1 MAATDSTENEAYF
14 SNYGSCVDTWAPGV
28 SITSTYL
35 NGGLAIASGT
45 SMASPHAAGAAALY
59 LGRNGKASPAQVEAA
74 IKGAAVVP
82 GTVSKDGRPITRLDV
97 LPF

>member
-1 MAATDSTENEAYF
+1 
-14 SNYGSCVDTWAPGV
+14 
-28 SITSTYL
+28 
-35 NGGLAIASGT
+35 
-45 SMASPHAAGAAALY
+45 MASPHAAGAAALY

-82 GTVSKDGRPITRLDV
+82 DTVSKDGRPITRLDV